1 MTTPQKADTKKIFI
15 IALPLICQQIFLQL
29 KVYIDRAM
37 LGRVDSD
44 FFSAVGNVLVP
55 YHAILS
61 VITSICTG
69 TTILIAHNIGAKNE
83 DMYKKYAECSYLGN
97 TLISIAAFFFFFFC
111 SGILFNIMGVKS
123 PILELSAAYLKIMS
137 FSFLIFGIYSTSISI
152 TQGIGLTKIIMI
164 TGIISN
170 LINIILDYI
179 LIFGK
184 FGFPKMEI
192 RGAALAS
199 FISTLTAALII
210 VFYVFKSKRMPFKF
224 SLKDVIFSKINLYK
238 DVLKKGLPTGFEMG
252 LFNVGN
258 FIVISFLNRIEASS
272 VGIYTLIYSIQLIPL
287 LFYMG
292 LAQATLTLTGHKT
305 GEGDPKQA
313 VNTGLKALKFSLMV
327 CAVFA
332 VLFILFP
339 KSIVRIF
346 TNDISFIEN
355 AAVYFIVVAFTM
367 FPKATN
373 IVIGHGIRGIGD
385 TKWMMYTQ
393 IFGTIFVV
401 TLSYILIFTANIGLM
416 GIFIT
421 FMADETIRAIINTL
435 RFWRGRNFYRK
446 QIQKT
451 V

>member
-1 MTTPQKADTKKIFI
+1 MTGLKNTDTKKIFT

-37 LGRVDSD
+37 LGHVNSD
-44 FFSAVGNVLVP
+44 FFSAIGNVLVP
-55 YHAILS
+55 YNAVLS

-97 TLISIAAFFFFFFC
+97 TLISVIAFFFFFFC
-111 SGILFNIMGVKS
+111 SGFLFKIMGVKS
-123 PILELSAAYLKIMS
+123 PILELSASYLKIMS

-152 TQGIGLTKIIMI
+152 IQGIGLTKIIMI

-170 LINIILDYI
+170 VINISLDYA

-184 FGFPKMEI
+184 FGFPRMEI

-199 FISTLTAALII
+199 FVSTLTAALII
-210 VFYVFKSKRMPFKF
+210 SFYVFKSKRMPFRF
-224 SLKDVIFSKINLYK
+224 NIKDVIYSKINLYK

-252 LFNVGN
+252 LFSVGN
-258 FIVISFLNRIEASS
+258 IFIISFLNRIEASS
-272 VGIYTLIYSIQLIPL
+272 VGVYTLIYSIQLIPL

-305 GEGDPKQA
+305 GEGDPVQA
-313 VNTGLKALKFSLMV
+313 IITGFKALKFSLIV
-327 CAVFA
+327 CAIFA
-332 VLFILFP
+332 FLFILFP

-346 TNDISFIEN
+346 TNDISFIED
-355 AAVYFIVVAFTM
+355 ASKYFILIAFTM
-367 FPKATN
+367 FPKAAN
-373 IVIGHGIRGIGD
+373 IVIGHGIRGTGD
-385 TKWMMYTQ
+385 TKWMLYTQ
-393 IFGTIFVV
+393 IFGTVFVLI
-401 TLSYILIFTANIGLM
+401 LSYIFIFITDIGLT

-421 FMADETIRAIINTL
+421 YLSDETIRSIINTL
-435 RFWRGRNFYRK
+435 RFWKGRDFLKRK
-446 QIQKT
+446 T
-451 V
+451 